1 MSLVVPVRH
10 RGGTPLAA
18 LLRGHSVE
26 VLPRTADR
34 VADFRA
40 MFSPGT
46 RVHVAHIAGTPVA
59 DMVRTAARL
68 RAEGFA
74 PMPHLPARV
83 LPDRRTLCDLVAGY
97 VDAGV
102 RGVLVLGGS
111 PGRPAGP
118 FHCAMQ
124 LLETGLLDGFARVHV
139 AGHPEG
145 SRDIDPGGGEETA
158 MAALR
163 AKAAWAARSG
173 TEMAIVTQFAFDAD
187 PVIAWE
193 GRLRAAGIALPVH
206 VGLAGP
212 ARLQTL
218 IRYAVACGVGPSLQV
233 LQRRAR
239 DVTHLLRP
247 VAPTGVA
254 QRLAE
259 HAAAHPGSL
268 FRGLHLFPL
277 GGLEAT
283 AAWAREAG

>member
-1 MSLVVPVRH
+1 MSLVEFSRAS
-10 RGGTPLAA
+10 RTPLAA

-40 MFSPGT
+40 LLPAGT
-46 RVHVAHIAGTPVA
+46 PVYVAHIAGTPVA

-68 RAEGFA
+68 LAEGFA
-74 PMPHLPARV
+74 PIPHLPARV
-83 LPDRRTLCDLVAGY
+83 LPDRRTLSDLVARY
-97 VDAGV
+97 ADAGV
-102 RGVLVLGGS
+102 CGALVLGGAPS
-111 PGRPAGP
+111 RPAGP
-118 FHCAMQ
+118 FHCAMD

-145 SRDIDPGGGEETA
+145 SRDIDPAGGEETA

-163 AKAAWAARSG
+163 AKAAWAARTG
-173 TEMAIVTQFAFDAD
+173 PEMAIVTQFAFDAA

-247 VAPTGVA
+247 LAPTEVA
-254 QRLAE
+254 LRLAA
-259 HAAAHPGSL
+259 HAAAHPDSL
-268 FRGLHLFPL
+268 LRGVHIFPL

-283 AAWAREAG
+283 AEWARGAG

>member
-1 MSLVVPVRH
+1 MSLVDPAPRPH
-10 RGGTPLAA
+10 PAPLAR
-18 LLRGHSVE
+18 LLHGHSVE

-34 VADFRA
+34 IPDFRRLLPA
-40 MFSPGT
+40 GT
-46 RVHVAHIAGTPVA
+46 DVYIAHIAGTAPG

-68 RAEGFA
+68 VAEGFT
-74 PMPHLPARV
+74 PIPHLPARV
-83 LPDRRTLCDLVAGY
+83 IPDHAALVDLVARY
-97 VDAGV
+97 RAAGV
-102 RGVLVLGGS
+102 RAALVLGGA
-111 PGRPAGP
+111 PARPAGP

-124 LLETGLLDGFARVHV
+124 LLETGLLDDLDRVHI

-145 SRDIDPGGGEETA
+145 SRDIDPRGGEALA
-158 MAALR
+158 MAALHR
-163 AKAAWAARSG
+163 KAAWAARTG
-173 TEMAIVTQFAFDAD
+173 PRMAIVTQFAFDAA

-247 VAPTGVA
+247 VAPTDLA
-254 QRLAE
+254 QRLAA
-259 HAAAHPGSL
+259 HLDAHPDSL
-268 FRGLHLFPL
+268 LRRVHLFPL

-283 AAWAREAG
+283 ADWVRGAA